1 MRDKALY
8 TQILG
13 IERPWV
19 VSNVELDSGGGEVRI
34 YIEHDNSGHA
44 CPECG
49 KSAPGYDK
57 RRKQWRHLDTCQYR
71 TVLIADVPRVRCPEH
86 GVRLVKVPW
95 AEPGSGFTVLFER
108 LAIDWLKESSTT
120 AVARLLGLS
129 WNAVDGIM
137 QRAVKRGLSRREQ
150 EMIRHIGIDETSFQ
164 KRHEYVTVV
173 TDQDGNRVLYVADE
187 RKQASLDGFYS
198 ALSGK
203 QKEAIESVAM
213 DMWGP
218 FINATLKHIPGA
230 RSKIA
235 FDRFHV
241 AKLLNEAVD
250 QVRKDEYKTMLFMG
264 IPDLKG
270 SKYLWLRN
278 TNNIKRKQRDHF
290 KELRAVA
297 TKTARAWAIKETST
311 ALWHYISR
319 TWAIKAWKRLLAWM
333 SRSKLKAMVNA
344 ARTIR
349 RHLWGII
356 NAIVLKASN
365 GKAEGMNSRIQKLKS
380 RAHGFRNRDR
390 FRNAIYFH
398 LGGLNLYPEPAS

>member
-13 IERPWV
+13 IERPWA
-19 VSNVELDSGGGEVRI
+19 VSDVELDPGGGEVRI
-34 YIEHDNSGHA
+34 YIEHNGVHQ

-49 KSAPGYDK
+49 KDAPGYDT
-57 RRKQWRHLDTCQYR
+57 RRKRWRHLDTCQYK
-71 TVLIADVPRVRCPEH
+71 TVLIADVPRVECSEH
-86 GVRLVKVPW
+86 GIRLVNVPW
-95 AEPGSGFTVLFER
+95 AEPGSGFTTLFER

-137 QRAVKRGLSRREQ
+137 QRAVKRGLARRKQ
-150 EMIRHIGIDETSFQ
+150 EMIRHIGVDETSFQ

-187 RKQASLDGFYS
+187 RKQASLEGFYN
-198 ALSGK
+198 ALSKK
-203 QKEAIESVAM
+203 QKESIESVAM
-213 DMWGP
+213 DMWKP
-218 FINATLKHIPGA
+218 FINATLQHVPGA
-230 RSKIA
+230 RDKIA

-250 QVRKDEYKTMLFMG
+250 RVRKDEYRAMLSIG
-264 IPDLKG
+264 VPSLKG

-278 TNNIKRKQRDHF
+278 MNNIKHNQRDYF

-297 TKTARAWAIKETST
+297 TKTARAWAIKEMSAT
-311 ALWHYISR
+311 LWHYISR
-319 TWAIKAWKRLLAWM
+319 TWAMKAWKRLLAWM

-349 RHLWGII
+349 KHLWGII

-398 LGGLNLYPEPAS
+398 LGGLNLYPEPVS